1 MSIMKRTLWE
11 NNPNFVKNLPII
23 YSNFI
28 IIMVTA
34 SGGKKT
40 GGFTFVLTFVPSTN
54 CDRITDS
61 AYSKHTIILFVQ
73 SAPIS

>member
-1 MSIMKRTLWE
+1 VIVKATLWE

-34 SGGKKT
+34 SEKKEA
-40 GGFTFVLTFVPSTN
+40 LLS
-54 CDRITDS
+54 
-61 AYSKHTIILFVQ
+61 Y
-73 SAPIS
+73 